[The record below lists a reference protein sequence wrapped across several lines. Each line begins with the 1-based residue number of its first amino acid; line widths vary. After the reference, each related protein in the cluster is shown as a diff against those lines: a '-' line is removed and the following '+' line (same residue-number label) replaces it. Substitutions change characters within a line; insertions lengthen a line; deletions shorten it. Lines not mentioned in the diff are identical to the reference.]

1 MATAWMSLLADVDWS
16 RWGGG
21 ALRGAL
27 IGAAVG
33 GAIGLIAWITRRS
46 RGYRP

>member
-1 MATAWMSLLADVDWS
+1 MVTAWMSLLADGWAD
-16 RWGGG
+16 G

-33 GAIGLIAWITRRS
+33 GAIGFVVWITRRS
-46 RGYRP
+46 RGDRS